1 MLRRFKPPWTAE
13 RIPGGYVVKDIRPSS
28 RLCLARE
35 TEADAAIANGADDE
49 ARRSVLWLADLDVHA
64 FLGDLSG
71 DTWDVD
77 LSDRPCPLVV
87 KISEHAEGHEH
98 SRQKYTEQSIIG
110 PGTQWSAIPDS
121 GSQPTA

>member
-1 MLRRFKPPWTAE
+1 M
-13 RIPGGYVVKDIRPSS
+13 
-28 RLCLARE
+28 
-35 TEADAAIANGADDE
+35 DE

-77 LSDRPCPLVV
+77 LSDRPGPLVV
-87 KISEHAEGHEH
+87 KICEHAEGHEH

-110 PGTQWSAIPDS
+110 PGAQWSAIPYS

>member
-1 MLRRFKPPWTAE
+1 M
-13 RIPGGYVVKDIRPSS
+13 
-28 RLCLARE
+28 
-35 TEADAAIANGADDE
+35 DE

-77 LSDRPCPLVV
+77 LSDRPGPLVV
-87 KISEHAEGHEH
+87 KICEHAEGHEH

-110 PGTQWSAIPDS
+110 PGTQWSAIPYS
-121 GSQPTA
+121 GSQPTAR

>member
-1 MLRRFKPPWTAE
+1 MSGTVS
-13 RIPGGYVVKDIRPSS
+13 YV
-28 RLCLARE
+28 
-35 TEADAAIANGADDE
+35 E
-49 ARRSVLWLADLDVHA
+49 ARRSVLWLADLDVRA

-77 LSDRPCPLVV
+77 LSDRPGPLVV
-87 KISEHAEGHEH
+87 TICEHAEGHEH

-110 PGTQWSAIPDS
+110 PGTQWSAISYP